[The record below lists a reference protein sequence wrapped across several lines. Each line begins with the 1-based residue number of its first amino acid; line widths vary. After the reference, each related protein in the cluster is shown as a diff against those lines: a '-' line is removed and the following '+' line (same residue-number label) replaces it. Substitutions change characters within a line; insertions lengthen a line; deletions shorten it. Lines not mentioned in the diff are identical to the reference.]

1 MNTIILIGII
11 GGSFLIGALSNVIK
25 IHLFKRIYLRKGK
38 KRYDDI
44 YTSVYNSLINGYSAT
59 FITRKLDS
67 VYISVRVASIKDELI
82 LNYSFNE
89 NKILL
94 YNTKYELFLDDSM
107 LNNDIK
113 MKIVN
118 AINIHFHQQINDFV
132 VVSEPSM
139 VEKTYTHKEFEQ
151 AYGVSYEKY
160 CKKTNDLN
168 KNLFKMM
175 MGGNPNMMMNDN
187 MLKNFFSKNNMV
199 EDKEKQ
205 KRDYKVDEI
214 LNKIDIKNKFKK
226 LTPEEITFLKNL
238 K

>member
-132 VVSEPSM
+132 VVSEPTM
-139 VEKTYTHKEFEQ
+139 VEKTYTHNEFEQ
-151 AYGVSYEKY
+151 AYGVSYEEY